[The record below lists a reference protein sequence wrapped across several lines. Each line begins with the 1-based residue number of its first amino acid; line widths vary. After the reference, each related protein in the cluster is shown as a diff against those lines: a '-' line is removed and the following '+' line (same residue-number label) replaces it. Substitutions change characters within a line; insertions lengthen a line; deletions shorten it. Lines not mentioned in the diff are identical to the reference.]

1 MSNCNLYRLGRK
13 KGLPECMVASKFEPV
28 ENWLPP
34 CYIVGTS
41 DLSNDSLNWKN
52 PGMDVSTMEGRIQ
65 EKVGRDA
72 SSRNLDELETGSKN
86 GTGECSRSSSADIV
100 SAATE
105 SSDLRSGTDSKNSA
119 HHQQIK
125 FEEELKEYIGCDD
138 LDGSG
143 TPEKSSPASSSSQS
157 SRIVIPYN
165 LQIEHS
171 LPDKSIA
178 DCVEALIGC
187 YLACADQNTAL
198 RLMAWLGLKVG
209 SLF

>member
-1 MSNCNLYRLGRK
+1 
-13 KGLPECMVASKFEPV
+13 MVASKFEPV

-41 DLSNDSLNWKN
+41 DMTNDSLNWRN
-52 PGMDVSTMEGRIQ
+52 PGTETSATEDRVHN
-65 EKVGRDA
+65 KVGSDDA
-72 SSRNLDELETGSKN
+72 SSKNLDNIETATRN
-86 GTGECSRSSSADIV
+86 GTGEHSRSNSSEALSTDFDNLDI
-100 SAATE
+100 
-105 SSDLRSGTDSKNSA
+105 RSPTHSKNSA

-125 FEEELKEYIGCDD
+125 FEQELKEYIGCDD
-138 LDGSG
+138 LEGSVS
-143 TPEKSSPASSSSQS
+143 PEKSSQSSSSSQS